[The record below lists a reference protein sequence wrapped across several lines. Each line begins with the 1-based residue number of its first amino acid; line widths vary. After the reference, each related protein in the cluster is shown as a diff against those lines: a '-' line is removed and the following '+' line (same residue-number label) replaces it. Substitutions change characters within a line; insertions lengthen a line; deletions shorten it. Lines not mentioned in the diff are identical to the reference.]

1 MKKFAPIILCFFLV
15 LTSCSTDGLNEP
27 ITQKNLNNTDLN
39 KGLINVN
46 YKGKVFSLEKSNLS
60 SFNEIEELKEFSAL
74 ENTVTY
80 VNAQSPNEVY
90 LFDNN
95 VDFKKFE
102 INLPSSFITPIDP
115 YNDSGETTD
124 PIAIDP
130 VGGGTGGTGGSN
142 GSTTNSPY
150 ITYYKR
156 GQRNSTELNVK
167 YNYSDRGI
175 LQAILNSQ
183 NQTEYVI
190 FDFHYMPKKTIN
202 NYTTTVDL
210 NDDVSSM
217 ELNKVV
223 VVVYE
228 HQDFQGNVRIFDA
241 RYSFWGINDLGDYQ
255 LGSSFRNW
263 NDKISSTKI
272 QFFP

>member
-15 LTSCSTDGLNEP
+15 LTSCSTEGLNEST
-27 ITQKNLNNTDLN
+27 IQNNFNNTDLN
-39 KGLINVN
+39 EGLINVN
-46 YKGKVFSLEKSNLS
+46 YKGKVFSLEKNNLS
-60 SFNEIEELKEFSAL
+60 SFNDIKELKDFSKL

-80 VNAQSPNEVY
+80 VNAQSPNDVY
-90 LFDNN
+90 LFDSNA
-95 VDFKKFE
+95 DFKKFE
-102 INLPSSFITPIDP
+102 INLPSSFITPYD
-115 YNDSGETTD
+115 DSGETSD

-130 VGGGTGGTGGSN
+130 IGGGTGGSSG
-142 GSTTNSPY
+142 TTTTTSY
-150 ITYYKR
+150 VTYFKR

-183 NQTEYVI
+183 YQTEYVI
-190 FDFHYMPKKTIN
+190 FDFHYMPKRTID
-202 NYTTTVDL
+202 NYITTVDI
-210 NDDVSSM
+210 NDDVSSL
-217 ELNKVV
+217 ELNKVLII
-223 VVVYE
+223 VYE